1 MTASVTVTPGPE
13 LADVHAILEEVWR
26 SFLGD
31 EDPLLPADRD
41 HADPGWSAA
50 VTVSGKWEAMVTVE
64 LSAGLADEVTRR
76 MLGGSEL
83 TEEDIADAVGELV
96 NMIGGNVKS
105 LMPGP
110 STLSLPMVTSG
121 RVTRGSDTTE
131 NCRVDAH
138 WRGLPLAVSV
148 LGIHPGR
155 HGQDGA
161 VSQSL
166 LGAKEP
172 A

>member
-1 MTASVTVTPGPE
+1 MTAPTEIAPDPQ

-41 HADPGWSAA
+41 PADPGWSAA

-64 LSAGLADEVTRR
+64 LSAALADEVTRR
-76 MLGGSEL
+76 MLGGSDL
-83 TEEDIADAVGELV
+83 AEEDIADAVGELV

-110 STLSLPMVTSG
+110 SALSLPMVTSG
-121 RVTRGSDTTE
+121 RVARGSETTE
-131 NCRVDAH
+131 SCRVDAH

-148 LGIHPGR
+148 LGVRPGR
-155 HGQDGA
+155 AHGTEA
-161 VSQSL
+161 
-166 LGAKEP
+166 P